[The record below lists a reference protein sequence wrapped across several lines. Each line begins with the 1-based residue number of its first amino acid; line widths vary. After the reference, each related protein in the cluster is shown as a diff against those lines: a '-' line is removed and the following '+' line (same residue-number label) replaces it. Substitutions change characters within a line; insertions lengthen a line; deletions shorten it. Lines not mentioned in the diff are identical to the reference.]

1 MIKSI
6 EVRNFRGI
14 KECKIGDFALV
25 NVFVGENGSGKSI
38 VLDAVYLVCKDILR
52 QNELQ
57 QILKRRAQREVGGSE
72 LWYGYNSDEEIVFD
86 LVFNASRWRL
96 TIYREG
102 EYIRRRCLTPLSG
115 TEVIFGTDYLF
126 DNLNFLGVLLPTFLE
141 KKGKKEN
148 ILKT

>member
-57 QILKRRAQREVGGSE
+57 QILKRR
-72 LWYGYNSDEEIVFD
+72 
-86 LVFNASRWRL
+86 
-96 TIYREG
+96 
-102 EYIRRRCLTPLSG
+102 G
-115 TEVIFGTDYLF
+115 T
-126 DNLNFLGVLLPTFLE
+126 
-141 KKGKKEN
+141 KRSW
-148 ILKT
+148 